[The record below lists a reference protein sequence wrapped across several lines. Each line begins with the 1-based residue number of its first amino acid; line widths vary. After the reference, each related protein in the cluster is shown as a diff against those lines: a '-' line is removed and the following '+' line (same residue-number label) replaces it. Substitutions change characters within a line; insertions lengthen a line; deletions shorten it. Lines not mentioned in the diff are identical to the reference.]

1 MPPYILTALV
11 IVASNEDL
19 GKGVIMDYIK
29 REMNQAGFND
39 LASNL
44 AIRQLIHDG
53 FLTEKDGEDEGYY
66 GIVIPTEK
74 ALKWLFQN
82 QDDLNLHLPV
92 SDTRDDDD
100 LPF

>member
-1 MPPYILTALV
+1 MTPYILTALV

-19 GKGVIMDYIK
+19 GKGVIMEHIK

-44 AIRQLIHDG
+44 AIRQLIHEG
-53 FLTEKDGEDEGYY
+53 FLTEKDEEGEGYY
-66 GIVIPTEK
+66 GIVVPTEK
-74 ALKWLFQN
+74 ALEWLFQN
-82 QDDLNLHLPV
+82 QDDFNLRLPV
-92 SDTRDDDD
+92 RDTSEDDD